1 MATKFFTDIHLTA
14 NKVGRDAD
22 NLIDFSTDNNVVFR
36 VNGVNEIELAENVFR
51 PSTHDG
57 IGLGLTSYR
66 WSDLWLA
73 SGAIIDFGVAS
84 TPDVTLTHSSNLLT
98 LTGGGLTVGVDD
110 TGHDVKFFGATSGS
124 YLLWNE
130 SHDRL
135 ELTDDVKIM
144 FGDSN
149 DFVIHHDG
157 SNTYLTQQNNKTGDI
172 IIRQSTDDANI
183 KLQSDDG
190 SGGTTSYLTVDGT
203 NHKVVINAASGLMI
217 GNAFTFPTGDGSANQ
232 VLQTNGSGAVTWEDA
247 SGGGSG
253 SMTTVKN
260 GGSQVGGADIVTLD
274 FGTGITATESPD
286 TEINIALDAA
296 QTVITSLLA
305 ADIKIG
311 EDNETKID
319 FETADEIHFYAANAE
334 QVYVADGIF
343 GPQTD
348 SDVDL
353 GSGSVRWKDGYF
365 DSITTTGL
373 TVASS
378 TSAEPVVLIQNRT
391 NDATSATLKLESAR
405 GGVDAQDEDLLGKIE
420 FWGYDDGTPS
430 VQQYANIKA
439 EIRDASDGAEEGK
452 LYMQVASHDGEMVT
466 GMAIQSGN
474 LEDEVDVII
483 GNGSSS
489 TVTIKGSLVIGSTTL
504 PSSALQGQITA
515 RTIGG
520 VSFDGS
526 ADIDLPGVNA
536 VGNQNTSGS
545 AATLTTSRNFQTDLG
560 STSAAGFTGAA
571 ACSPGVTG
579 TLAVGNGGT
588 GVTTMTNLKNALD
601 DETWTFANAATFT
614 GNITANGNII
624 GDDSTN
630 ITNIQNI
637 DCDAIRADGDS
648 TTGITLAASDVNII
662 DGNENSMIRVQD
674 DEVDINGA
682 ATITT
687 RKFAKTS
694 NTDGSYNGDVVFFG
708 STTSMTTG
716 AIYHFKSDG
725 TWELADADS
734 AANCD
739 GMLGVALGS
748 ASNTNGVLLRG
759 FVTLDHDPGAVG
771 DVLFLST
778 TAGDCAASA
787 PAGNGD
793 IIRVVGYC
801 IDASNG
807 QIYFNPDG
815 TYVEVS
821 A

>member
-22 NLIDFSTDNNVVFR
+22 NLIDFSTDDNVVFR
-36 VNGVNEIELAENVFR
+36 VNGANEIELAANVFR

-172 IIRQSTDDANI
+172 IIRQSTDNANI

-217 GNAFTFPTGDGSANQ
+217 GNAFTFPTGNGSANQ
-232 VLQTNGSGAVTWEDA
+232 VLTTDGSGGVTWADA

-253 SMTTVKN
+253 TMTTVKN
-260 GGSQVGGADIVTLD
+260 GGSGVGGADIVTLD

-286 TEINIALDAA
+286 TEINIALDSA

-378 TSAEPVVLIQNRT
+378 TSEEPIVLIQNRA
-391 NDATSATLKLESAR
+391 NDATCATLKFENTR
-405 GGVDAQDEDLLGKIE
+405 GADAQDEDLLGKIE

-466 GMAIQSGN
+466 GMALQSGN
-474 LEDEVDVII
+474 LEDEVDVVI
-483 GNGSSS
+483 GNGASS

-504 PSSALQGQITA
+504 PASALQGQISA

-526 ADIDLPGVNA
+526 ADIDLPGVNTA
-536 VGNQNTSGS
+536 GNQNTTGT
-545 AATLTTSRNFQTDLG
+545 AATVTTAAQTNITSLGTLTALDVDSINLNDKTLTITGDTSDTFTIVAGAAGATTLTTTDG
-560 STSAAGFTGAA
+560 GGAAGHFEVAA
-571 ACSPGVTG
+571 
-579 TLAVGNGGT
+579 
-588 GVTTMTNLKNALD
+588 D
-601 DETWTFANAATFT
+601 
-614 GNITANGNII
+614 GNITLDANGAISFEIND
-624 GDDSTN
+624 GDYTSFKNGNNTYAHLFAEDGSNTEFRLMEAGGESSDDYLSMTVQANGATTFTTHDDTGTAAHFEIAADGN
-630 ITNIQNI
+630 ITL
-637 DCDAIRADGDS
+637 DAA
-648 TTGITLAASDVNII
+648 
-662 DGNENSMIRVQD
+662 GNVAIE
-674 DEVDINGA
+674 
-682 ATITT
+682 AT
-687 RKFAKTS
+687 
-694 NTDGSYNGDVVFFG
+694 
-708 STTSMTTG
+708 TTS
-716 AIYHFKSDG
+716 K
-725 TWELADADS
+725 
-734 AANCD
+734 
-739 GMLGVALGS
+739 
-748 ASNTNGVLLRG
+748 
-759 FVTLDHDPGAVG
+759 
-771 DVLFLST
+771 
-778 TAGDCAASA
+778 
-787 PAGNGD
+787 
-793 IIRVVGYC
+793 
-801 IDASNG
+801 
-807 QIYFNPDG
+807 
-815 TYVEVS
+815 
-821 A
+821 